1 MTALDLTALGI
12 FGMAL
17 TGALVGFAQPRA
29 YMAAAGEPGVPV
41 ALALEEATA
50 TRTASTGFG
59 GNRRKADEDP
69 AWASFPRAF

>member
-29 YMAAAGEPGVPV
+29 FMAAAGEPGLPV
-41 ALALEEATA
+41 ALALEEAT

-59 GNRRKADEDP
+59 GDRRKAEEDP